1 MTPNTDRYKRINLD
15 GKSINYTTTSA
26 VDLKGGQIVCL
37 ATNGLAVLA
46 TAAMVL
52 AGAKLYAV
60 ISQTLGLSEV
70 IKAGDS
76 LTLDYMQQG
85 REFALLVTAGSV
97 LTRDLV
103 LTVDTGVLKLV
114 AASAPV
120 KAYSV
125 ETYTVAAGKQ
135 ELVRVRIA

>member
-37 ATNGLAVLA
+37 AATGLAVLA
-46 TAAMVL
+46 TAALVA

-60 ISQTLGLSEV
+60 VSQTLGLNDV
-70 IKAGDS
+70 IAAGDS
-76 LTLDYMQQG
+76 LTLDYMQEG
-85 REFALLVTAGSV
+85 REFALYVAAATV
-97 LTRDLV
+97 LTRDKI
-103 LTVDTGVLKLV
+103 LTVDAGQLKAV
-114 AASAPV
+114 AAAEPGR
-120 KAYSV
+120 AYSV
-125 ETYTVAAGKQ
+125 ETYTVAAGKP